1 MEVQIVVWRFGES
14 RQINF
19 IGNRKFEVDGDIM
32 KNIKVKKTV
41 YIVLVILGLF
51 IAQTFAS
58 KLGGFIADLIQYAV
72 IDKDGTFMSI
82 VAPILA

>member
-1 MEVQIVVWRFGES
+1 
-14 RQINF
+14 
-19 IGNRKFEVDGDIM
+19 M

-58 KLGGFIADLIQYAV
+58 KLGGFIADLIQ
-72 IDKDGTFMSI
+72 
-82 VAPILA
+82 

>member
-1 MEVQIVVWRFGES
+1 MY
-14 RQINF
+14 
-19 IGNRKFEVDGDIM
+19 KFEVDGDIM

-58 KLGGFIADLIQYAV
+58 KLGGLNYSQVSRHDY
-72 IDKDGTFMSI
+72 
-82 VAPILA
+82 